1 MGSRVIVRPLWSTLV
16 GLVLVP
22 AGRRRVA
29 ARGPA
34 AARAFRDFERFVVYR
49 FRRFPPIADTHTVT
63 DSHAHPSTPP
73 KHYAIMRCTSAR
85 IGSRNPG
92 MLFHTHGRRESG
104 ERTPRHGHPSRRPC
118 HTAKPHS
125 HGPENYLFTAMKS
138 HRHCPSLA
146 QRARAQR
153 ALLLG
158 DTLMRD

>member
-1 MGSRVIVRPLWSTLV
+1 MRRSGSRVSGVGSRVIVRPLWSTLV

-22 AGRRRVA
+22 AGRRR
-29 ARGPA
+29 ARSA
-34 AARAFRDFERFVVYR
+34 TSRFVVYR
-49 FRRFPPIADTHTVT
+49 FRRFPPIADTHT

-73 KHYAIMRCTSAR
+73 KHYAIMRCTSSR